1 MEIGRG
7 GCHMERLNASRL
19 DDHPFTSK
27 LTELILSGVIFCYP
41 TDTCY
46 ALGANALNEES
57 VYRVF
62 VIKDRDISKP
72 LPVIVRDLDV
82 AAKFSVIGPK
92 ARAVLEAFPGI
103 SVVVPKRHIPDIV
116 NPTQIMLRIPDSHA
130 TKKLLSN
137 IRVPIV
143 STSANRAGDE
153 NPYSVNDIS
162 SSLSSKLSLIDFALD
177 AGKLDPK
184 PPSTILDCIEGKVYR
199 EGVYS
204 EDEVMEV
211 FNAAD

>member
-1 MEIGRG
+1 
-7 GCHMERLNASRL
+7 MERLNASRL
-19 DDHPFTSK
+19 DDQSFASQ

-46 ALGANALNEES
+46 ALGANALNEEA
-57 VYRVF
+57 VYKIY
-62 VIKDRDISKP
+62 VIKDRDLSKP

-82 AAKFSVIGPK
+82 AEKFSIIGPK

-116 NPTQIMLRIPDSHA
+116 NPTQIMLRIPDHPA
-130 TKKLLSN
+130 TAKLLSR

-143 STSANRAGDE
+143 STSANSAGDA
-153 NPYSVNDIS
+153 NPYSVGDIV
-162 SSLSSKLSLIDFALD
+162 SSLSSKLSLIDFAID
-177 AGKLDPK
+177 DGKLEAA

-199 EGVYS
+199 EGKHS

-211 FNAAD
+211 FNAAG